1 MVGQKRAADPA
12 GPGARVI
19 ATVTVALALLAP
31 AATLAQTIGYP
42 SRPLRMIIPFAPGG
56 TPDAQM
62 RIVADRLNPRLGQPL
77 VYDYRPGAA
86 GSVGME
92 IAARAS
98 PDGYT
103 LIAGTVGAWAVN
115 PHLQSHGFSTLTD
128 LAPVVLVATAPAV
141 LVVHPSLPVHSVQD
155 LVALAK
161 RRPGALNYGSTGI
174 GGFGHMSAE
183 LFSAMTGARMT
194 HIAYKGA
201 APALADLV
209 GGHIEVLFNSAVVTV
224 PQIRAGRVRALA
236 TTGTRR
242 LALLPE
248 LPTVAESGVPGYEN
262 STWTGIGVPVRT
274 PVELVQRLNR
284 EFGAVLAIPE
294 VQERFSATGATVVGG
309 TIEEFRA
316 FLRTEYDKFGRLVR
330 QTGMRAGPA
339 S

>member
-1 MVGQKRAADPA
+1 MATRIPARDPA
-12 GPGARVI
+12 GLRPAGIRSVLG
-19 ATVTVALALLAP
+19 LALLAS
-31 AATLAQTIGYP
+31 AAAACAQAPGYP
-42 SRPLRMIIPFAPGG
+42 SKPLRMIIPFAPGG

-92 IAARAS
+92 VAARS
-98 PDGYT
+98 TPDGYT
-103 LIAGTVGAWAVN
+103 LVAGTVGAWAVN
-115 PHLQSHGFSTLTD
+115 PHLQPHGFNTLTD

-155 LVALAK
+155 LIALAR
-161 RRPGALNYGSTGI
+161 RRPNTLNYGSTGV

-236 TTGTRR
+236 TTGARR
-242 LALLPE
+242 LALLPD

-262 STWTGIGVPVRT
+262 STWTGLGVPART
-274 PVELVQRLNR
+274 PTELVQRLNR
-284 EFGAVLAIPE
+284 EFAAVLALAE
-294 VQERFSATGATVVGG
+294 VQERFAAAGASVVGG
-309 TIEEFRA
+309 SIDEFRT

-330 QTGMRAGPA
+330 ETGMRGGSAP
-339 S
+339 